1 MGSGSNTYYIVFFTS
16 NNPLSGRRIN
26 GKFATEQKA
35 ADYIR
40 TVLKKT
46 VLTLV
51 SANIYQVSG
60 AGSPL
65 FVAEYKIYR
74 YGRYRSLRKVSE
86 YS

>member
-1 MGSGSNTYYIVFFTS
+1 MRSKLNTYYVVIFTS

-60 AGSPL
+60 AERPL
-65 FVAEYKIYR
+65 FVAKYKMYR
-74 YGRYRSLRKVSE
+74 DGKYRNLRKVSE

>member
-65 FVAEYKIYR
+65 FVAKYKMHRDGKYR
-74 YGRYRSLRKVSE
+74 NLRKVSE